1 MSDKTDVA
9 VDKIVKALNDEQNRK
24 PQGYD
29 TLATVKRTE
38 GRIAWVHIDGGV
50 DETPVSM
57 TVSCKKDDVVRV
69 RVANGTAFIVG
80 NQTNPPTDNTYAYYV
95 QDGVVKLKEV
105 VAGKANFED
114 LEATNAH
121 IGYLEADT
129 AKIHDLTADD
139 LHATVGYIQDLTAE
153 SITAEDISASSGYIK
168 DLQSENITAQNI
180 VADHAE
186 VQDLDAN
193 YAQID
198 AANVTELSAQNA
210 WVNKIMVQTGLL
222 AHSGTVFT
230 LDAVQVNAANITAGT
245 IDVER
250 LIVTVDGEKYMVH
263 VNPSTGTPSYEKLD
277 GNIVEPRTITAD
289 KIVAHDITVQEITT
303 ENLVGTN
310 GWINLNQGKFRYT
323 TNGTTLANSTNGIE
337 WDGTHLTIKGAVN
350 ITSGNVYTKTETE
363 EQLNKIEGLYVNM
376 KPSGSNLIFTA
387 VLIQGGQDVT
397 ASKADGDFEWFYR
410 TPEGDEPMNKNGKSI
425 TVAMSSQTYG
435 RTVVCVYTRLQY
447 AYLLNNAGNN
457 LVTNTGAKLIG
468 RSEY

>member
-1 MSDKTDVA
+1 MQKTDELVNTL
-9 VDKIVKALNDEQNRK
+9 VKAVSDIQNKK
-24 PQGYD
+24 PKGYD
-29 TLATVKRTE
+29 TQAQVTRIE
-38 GRIAWVHIDGGV
+38 GNTAYVHIPGGV
-50 DETPVSM
+50 DETPAQL
-57 TVSCKKDDVVRV
+57 TINAKKGDLVRV
-69 RVANGTAFIVG
+69 RVAGGTAWLVG
-80 NQTNPPTDNTYAYYV
+80 NASAPPTDNALASEAIDRIATTEEIV
-95 QDGVVKLKEV
+95 TT
-105 VAGKANFED
+105 KASFEE

-129 AKIHDLTADD
+129 AKIHDLTADEI
-139 LHATVGYIQDLTAE
+139 HAGVTYTNKRIADEVTAE
-153 SITAEDISASSGYIK
+153 ELT
-168 DLQSENITAQNI
+168 
-180 VADHAE
+180 ADHARVNNLNAGE
-186 VQDLDAN
+186 ASIHNLNAD
-193 YAQID
+193 YAQIN
-198 AANVTELSAQNA
+198 AANVTELSAKNA
-210 WVNKIMVQTGLL
+210 WVEKIMVQTGLL

-250 LIVTVDGEKYMVH
+250 LIVTVDGQKYMVH
-263 VNPSTGTPSYEKLD
+263 INPSTGTPSYEKLD

-337 WDGTHLTIKGAVN
+337 WDGTNLTIKGAVN
-350 ITSGNVYTKTETE
+350 ITSGNVYTKTDTDAKV
-363 EQLNKIEGLYVNM
+363 NAIEGLYVNM
-376 KPSGSNLIFTA
+376 KPSGSNLVFTA
-387 VLIQGGQDVT
+387 KLIQGGQDVT

-410 TPEGDEPMNKNGKSI
+410 TPEGDEPMNRNGKSI
-425 TVAMSSQTYG
+425 TVAQSSQTYG

-447 AYLLNNAGNN
+447 AYLLNNSGNN